1 MRFPNIWQIFVREGG
16 NSCLRHF
23 RGAAKTANLLRGL
36 SLMRKSCARSFATT
50 KPRKKA
56 PEGAAARGEAKKQ
69 KETDERR
76 QGAAAAGQG
85 GRVRDT
91 RESLPSGG
99 GSSTSAGSRD
109 ARERSE
115 PRAWVTALD
124 LARARG
130 PTKRRALFSKC
141 FSKSFSE
148 GLKLFGPV
156 VVSRQAFTSSSFPA
170 GATRGEGLEVR
181 GGRRTRAC
189 RVPSGNVVAWI
200 GEHSVLVL
208 SRLLFPGGS
217 FFFFFWVSRG

>member
-1 MRFPNIWQIFVREGG
+1 MAPSFPTKIPSTLRFPNTWQIFVREGG

-130 PTKRRALFSKC
+130 PTKRRALFSL
-141 FSKSFSE
+141 E
-148 GLKLFGPV
+148 ERQGLKFFGP
-156 VVSRQAFTSSSFPA
+156 SAFRRKQLA
-170 GATRGEGLEVR
+170 GGGETRRGPRGQRGETDALL
-181 GGRRTRAC
+181 
-189 RVPSGNVVAWI
+189 PS
-200 GEHSVLVL
+200 S
-208 SRLLFPGGS
+208 
-217 FFFFFWVSRG
+217 

>member
-91 RESLPSGG
+91 RESLRAEGARRPVRAQGTL
-99 GSSTSAGSRD
+99 GS
-109 ARERSE
+109 ARNLGAR
-115 PRAWVTALD
+115 VTALD

-130 PTKRRALFSKC
+130 RETPSPFFFRRASRSQVLRAV
-141 FSKSFSE
+141 
-148 GLKLFGPV
+148 GV
-156 VVSRQAFTSSSFPA
+156 VDESSLPA
-170 GATRGEGLEVR
+170 GARRGEGLEVR
-181 GGRRTRAC
+181 GGRRTRSC